1 MNLSEPKLNSNLLPT
16 LTSLIGKRVL
26 ITGAAAGSVG
36 ERACAVFRAA
46 GASNRVHA

>member
-26 ITGAAAGSVG
+26 ITGAAGSVG